1 MAAKLFI
8 MKNILFKILI
18 VAWFTLIFL
27 VIANAVTAQ
36 TQTVPETTNSVS
48 LSTQEDCWTVNYP
61 QTVDWAIVEFRLNNR
76 LVSID
81 ARGMEDK
88 KGKSVVVKPVM
99 RKTDRAAIFVTY
111 SMTGIIF
118 TAMIEPQ

>member
-1 MAAKLFI
+1 
-8 MKNILFKILI
+8 MKKNFLKALI

-36 TQTVPETTNSVS
+36 TATTPEWTNSVS
-48 LSTQEDCWTVNYP
+48 LSTQEDCWTVSYP
-61 QTVDWAIVEFRLNNR
+61 SEVDWVVVEFRLNNK

-81 ARGMEDK
+81 TRGMAQK
-88 KGKSVVVKPVM
+88 KGKSVVIKPVM
-99 RKTDRAAIFVTY
+99 VKTDRVAIIVTY
-111 SMTGIIF
+111 SQTGLIF